1 MVNIILDQ
9 KLIET
14 RIKNQGNWFG
24 MPGAQSQALGD
35 MDAGETRRNHLNIIG
50 SRYSDSPAS
59 V

>member
-35 MDAGETRRNHLNIIG
+35 AGETRRNHLNIG
-50 SRYSDSPAS
+50 SRHSDPPAS